1 MTKRDEFR
9 AATIRTLAGRAGHC
23 CSECLRPTS
32 GPAVA
37 EDKFVNVG
45 EAAHITA
52 AARGPCAKLIDTD
65 EACFTFEV
73 LRKWKQDAEGR
84 AFRDIAT
91 AAPGIY
97 RRPVLVVELDDEDRE
112 FLRSLALRQERPIRR
127 RAGADAAC
135 RPA

>member
-52 AARGPCAKLIDTD
+52 AARGPCAKRYDTML
-65 EACFTFEV
+65 T
-73 LRKWKQDAEGR
+73 
-84 AFRDIAT
+84 
-91 AAPGIY
+91 
-97 RRPVLVVELDDEDRE
+97 
-112 FLRSLALRQERPIRR
+112 QE
-127 RAGADAAC
+127 DAARQAMEFGC
-135 RPA
+135 ANSAPS